1 MQPGSISA
9 EPGTVTSIDIA
20 KTPLENG
27 YLKQGSQH
35 RVHAFP
41 LLQRS
46 ETIVQPGSLDAE
58 AGIFAMSFDASG
70 SRLVTCE
77 ADKTIKM
84 YREDETATPE
94 SHPIDFRPPKDI
106 KRF

>member
-1 MQPGSISA
+1 
-9 EPGTVTSIDIA
+9 
-20 KTPLENG
+20 
-27 YLKQGSQH
+27 
-35 RVHAFP
+35 
-41 LLQRS
+41 
-46 ETIVQPGSLDAE
+46 
-58 AGIFAMSFDASG
+58 MSFDLTG

-84 YREDETATPE
+84 WKEDENATPE

>member
-1 MQPGSISA
+1 MFALSWTAGAVAVLSGKPSRPLQHPSAAISNYDTLS
-9 EPGTVTSIDIA
+9 PR
-20 KTPLENG
+20 P
-27 YLKQGSQH
+27 
-35 RVHAFP
+35 
-41 LLQRS
+41 
-46 ETIVQPGSLDAE
+46 SLDCLL
-58 AGIFAMSFDASG
+58 AGIYAMSFDITG

-84 YREDETATPE
+84 WKEDETATPE

>member
-1 MQPGSISA
+1 
-9 EPGTVTSIDIA
+9 
-20 KTPLENG
+20 
-27 YLKQGSQH
+27 
-35 RVHAFP
+35 
-41 LLQRS
+41 
-46 ETIVQPGSLDAE
+46 
-58 AGIFAMSFDASG
+58 MSFDVTG

-84 YREDETATPE
+84 WKEVRGRFGIGCQAGGAPAPTAPRARRACSAASSPDRAGRPAAPLASQDETATPE